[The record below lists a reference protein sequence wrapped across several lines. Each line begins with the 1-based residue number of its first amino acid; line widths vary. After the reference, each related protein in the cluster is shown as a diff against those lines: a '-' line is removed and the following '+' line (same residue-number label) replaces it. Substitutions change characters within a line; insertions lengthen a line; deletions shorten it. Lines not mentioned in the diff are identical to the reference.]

1 MSETSGGPGWWLAS
15 DGRFYPPELSPGP
28 SVPTATPSPGGES
41 ASTIPPGPGSWG
53 VPTAASSPDYL
64 PMGSDPRP
72 GRPPFQKVIFGVAIA
87 IIVGALAVGVVSAL
101 TAKPLH
107 QTATT
112 TGTVLSCDDA
122 SAQNIVRYQVNG
134 ATYTTTADQSRSP
147 YCPYAVGQTVTVH
160 YNPVD
165 PASAS
170 VHQPG
175 TPTAFVVIIVF
186 IATASLL
193 VGTISVV
200 RRRKGA

>member
-15 DGRFYPPELSPGP
+15 DGRFYPPELSPV
-28 SVPTATPSPGGES
+28 SNAPSPGWES
-41 ASTIPPGPGSWG
+41 SPEVQPGPGSWG
-53 VPTAASSPDYL
+53 VPTAASSPGYP

-87 IIVGALAVGVVSAL
+87 IIVGALAVGVISAL

-112 TGTVLSCDDA
+112 TGTVLSCDDV
-122 SAQNIVRYQVNG
+122 SAQNVVRYQVNG
-134 ATYTTTADQSRSP
+134 ATYTTTADASRSP

-165 PASAS
+165 PASAT
-170 VHQPG
+170 VP
-175 TPTAFVVIIVF
+175 
-186 IATASLL
+186 
-193 VGTISVV
+193 
-200 RRRKGA
+200 